1 MTQPQPFLNLDA
13 TPAPTDQR
21 TSQGLELTGS
31 TSASPTIQQAAQFL
45 TPTLVSASDS
55 KNELGMPIVTASGQ
69 LFDMHTGNADTAQTI
84 RDYVSNQLQPLQGTN
99 TNALHDVW
107 DKAISEFYA
116 GNLTAAQT
124 DMQKAQTLNSQFQA
138 PTTFLSLKA
147 FQAATTHGTPTSGN
161 GGAIPPT
168 NTHSSNNKSGSSSAE
183 ITLLGKHV
191 PVIWLVVGGVIL
203 LVILFLLLSWVF
215 VRRQVRR
222 RRELAPFEDE
232 QLVALQ
238 KIGTFMRRQIARLR
252 EWANHREKQ
261 PVAAQKAATDAALTA
276 DQKKFDQ
283 QREQQARQQQTSP
296 ITMPIFP
303 TQAQRKQQAPQE
315 MPPIVKPPALSWP
328 VPQVAQQQIPP
339 VVQQP
344 PPVVKTSTVPA
355 MPDVYCPN
363 CHQPV
368 PAGALFCANCGFALG
383 PATTEQT
390 KVTPLPESEPLPVP
404 VGAVTAP
411 ISMQQVG
418 EVDREM
424 VQDSVGEDEE
434 VPNRVGE
441 KLGNYRLVR
450 LLGEGAFA
458 EVYLGEHVHLD
469 SYAAIKVLHSQLTS
483 REREEFRLEARTLV
497 RLVHPHIVRVLD
509 FGIEGK
515 TPFLVMD
522 YAPNGTLRQRYLKG
536 TRLPLRVIVPY
547 VQQVADALQFAH
559 EQRLIHRDV
568 KPENILLR
576 SDNDILLSD
585 FGIATIARSTRS
597 QSVLKMAGTLA
608 YMAPEQVQGR
618 PVLASDQYSL
628 GIVVYEWLCGERP
641 FHGSPIEIAT
651 QHMTTSP
658 PSLRWKVPTLS
669 PAVDQVVLKA
679 LAKEPKD
686 RFSSVQ
692 AFAMALEQAR

>member
-1 MTQPQPFLNLDA
+1 MNVDA
-13 TPAPTDQR
+13 TPAATDQSS
-21 TSQGLELTGS
+21 SQGIELEGS
-31 TSASPTIQQAAQFL
+31 TSGSPTFQQASQFL
-45 TPTLVSASDS
+45 TPTLVSSSDLR
-55 KNELGMPIVTASGQ
+55 NELGMPIVNPSGH
-69 LFDMHTGNADTAQTI
+69 LFDLNTRNPDTNGSI
-84 RDYVSNQLQPLQGTN
+84 REFVSAQLQPLQGN
-99 TNALHDVW
+99 NSNALHDAW
-107 DKAISEFYA
+107 DKGISEYYA
-116 GNLTAAQT
+116 NNLPAAQT
-124 DMQKAQTLNSQFQA
+124 DLRNAGKLNPQFQA

-147 FQAATTHGTPTSGN
+147 FQATTSSGTPTTAN
-161 GGAIPPT
+161 GGAKSPMDS
-168 NTHSSNNKSGSSSAE
+168 HSSSYIPSSSNGE
-183 ITLLGKHV
+183 IIL
-191 PVIWLVVGGVIL
+191 LVVGGVFLLIIL
-203 LVILFLLLSWVF
+203 LLLLSLLF

-222 RRELAPFEDE
+222 RRELAHFEKE
-232 QLVALQ
+232 QRA
-238 KIGTFMRRQIARLR
+238 
-252 EWANHREKQ
+252 
-261 PVAAQKAATDAALTA
+261 AAQRAATDAALIA
-276 DQKKFDQ
+276 EQDRMNR
-283 QREQQARQQQTSP
+283 QREQQAHQQQPSP
-296 ITMPIFP
+296 IAKPIFP
-303 TQAQRKQQAPQE
+303 MEAQIQQAPQG
-315 MPPIVKPPALSWP
+315 MPPIVKPTSLSGP
-328 VPQVAQQQIPP
+328 VPQVAQQAPQQQIPP
-339 VVQQP
+339 MVQQP
-344 PPVVKTSTVPA
+344 PPIVKTHTVLA
-355 MPDVYCPN
+355 IPDVYCPN
-363 CHQPV
+363 CHKPV
-368 PAGALFCANCGFALG
+368 PTGALFCANCGFALG

-390 KVTPLPESEPLPVP
+390 KVTPLPESEPFPVP

-669 PAVDQVVLKA
+669 PAVEQVVLKA

>member
-1 MTQPQPFLNLDA
+1 M
-13 TPAPTDQR
+13 
-21 TSQGLELTGS
+21 
-31 TSASPTIQQAAQFL
+31 
-45 TPTLVSASDS
+45 
-55 KNELGMPIVTASGQ
+55 
-69 LFDMHTGNADTAQTI
+69 FDIHDE
-84 RDYVSNQLQPLQGTN
+84 RDI
-99 TNALHDVW
+99 LHYNN
-107 DKAISEFYA
+107 F
-116 GNLTAAQT
+116 
-124 DMQKAQTLNSQFQA
+124 
-138 PTTFLSLKA
+138 
-147 FQAATTHGTPTSGN
+147 N
-161 GGAIPPT
+161 GGEGTFMSA
-168 NTHSSNNKSGSSSAE
+168 KASGSSSGE
-183 ITLLGKHV
+183 IYIFGLHV
-191 PVIWLVVGGVIL
+191 PNIWLIVGGVIL
-203 LVILFLLLSWVF
+203 LVILLLIFSL
-215 VRRQVRR
+215 QVQR
-222 RRELAPFEDE
+222 RREVAHFEKE
-232 QLVALQ
+232 QRA
-238 KIGTFMRRQIARLR
+238 
-252 EWANHREKQ
+252 
-261 PVAAQKAATDAALTA
+261 AAQRAATDAALIA
-276 DQKKFDQ
+276 EQEK
-283 QREQQARQQQTSP
+283 REQQRVRPVHSRQLQYPQQP
-296 ITMPIFP
+296 PMAI
-303 TQAQRKQQAPQE
+303 QQ
-315 MPPIVKPPALSWP
+315 L
-328 VPQVAQQQIPP
+328 QQLQQPSIP
-339 VVQQP
+339 VQQP
-344 PPVVKTSTVPA
+344 PSIVQQSPPVVRTPNVSPVPN
-355 MPDVYCPN
+355 VHCPN

-368 PAGALFCANCGFALG
+368 PTGALFCANCGFALG

-390 KVTPLPESEPLPVP
+390 KVTPLPKSELFPVP

-411 ISMQQVG
+411 ISMQPVG

-424 VQDSVGEDEE
+424 LQDSAGEDEE

-441 KLGNYRLVR
+441 KLGNYRLTR

-618 PVLASDQYSL
+618 PVLASDQYAL
-628 GIVVYEWLCGERP
+628 GIVVYEWLCGEHP

-669 PAVDQVVLKA
+669 PAVEQVVLKA